1 MSKAL
6 KGALTVKR
14 DKLITELRKG
24 PLDFASI
31 SFIWYGEVRKTSL
44 NAVYQQL
51 GKLKM
56 FGYVEKLEGMYQLT
70 QAGIEWSNGSVVT
83 LEWLRE
89 QKAKAWEAI

>member
-14 DKLITELRKG
+14 DKLVAELKKG
-24 PLDFASI
+24 PMDFASV
-31 SFIWYGEVRKTSL
+31 SFVWYGEVRKTSL

-51 GKLKM
+51 GKLKS

-70 QAGIEWSNGSVVT
+70 ELGRDWSNTSVIT
-83 LEWLRE
+83 LEWLK
-89 QKAKAWEAI
+89 QMKQEANQ